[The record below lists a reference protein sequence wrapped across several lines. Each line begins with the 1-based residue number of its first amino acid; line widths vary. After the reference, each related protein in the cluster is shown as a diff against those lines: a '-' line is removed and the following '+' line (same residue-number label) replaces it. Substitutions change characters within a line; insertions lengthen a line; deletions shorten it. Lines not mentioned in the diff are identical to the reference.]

1 MMNLFGFLK
10 KKKQIV
16 GGETTSPTGSHPA
29 VPLAGA
35 TGRHATLNPEAARVA
50 SLLDNPD
57 LALQADEGVDP
68 YNSGLF
74 DRSESWARVNK
85 RS

>member
-1 MMNLFGFLK
+1 MMNLFGYLK
-10 KKKQIV
+10 KKTPIA
-16 GGETTSPTGSHPA
+16 GGETTSPAGSHPA
-29 VPLAGA
+29 ARSTCA
-35 TGRHATLNPEAARVA
+35 TGRQVTLSPEAARVA

-57 LALQADEGVDP
+57 LALQPDEGSDP

-74 DRSESWARVNK
+74 DRGESWTRVNK